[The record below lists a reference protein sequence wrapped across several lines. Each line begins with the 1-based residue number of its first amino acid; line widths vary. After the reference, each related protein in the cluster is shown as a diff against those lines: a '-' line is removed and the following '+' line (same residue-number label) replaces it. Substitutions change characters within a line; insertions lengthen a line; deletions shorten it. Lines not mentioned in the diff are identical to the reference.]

1 LKLYE
6 VCYTNFLQ
14 CFSIAYYFQAL
25 VQHDQI
31 KSEIL
36 KQNALPLL
44 VSSCQHFS
52 DRSKRLVLDTLGS
65 ITFDEEAARVLRDN
79 TEFIKSIEDMQK
91 TSDDGIKKAADKI
104 LWNLIKGIT
113 TNEKQNFYFYV

>member
-14 CFSIAYYFQAL
+14 YFSIAYFFQAL

-113 TNEKQNFYFYV
+113 KNEK